1 MRIHIAGGL
10 TTKAFEIGQA
20 LASRLG
26 LDYLSAPHN
35 FKFPVTYT
43 EDRAAVLNFWESH
56 EDCVVNALSIPIM
69 ENDDAI
75 HIMLESELIA
85 ERNVPGT
92 FFLQRQAELQF
103 VNYMSMKGYRLV
115 INTTGLTVD
124 YVVQHIIDCIVNGD
138 SGHFMPIGMLL
149 PDAPVEE
156 LSGDLEDYHLYTNR
170 VFRVKRFY
178 SSCILVD
185 DFEQAQLYAYHNK
198 MLKVNVYTVDKLTPL
213 TMKEYEDWS
222 RIIDYDNYSA
232 RLGIMLSKYCAKFAL
247 YDSDETYCT
256 LAQNGN
262 PYKKLIE
269 MGFRD

>member
-10 TTKAFEIGQA
+10 TTQAFEIGQA
-20 LASRLG
+20 LAGRLG

-43 EDRAAVLNFWESH
+43 EDTESIMQFWNSH
-56 EDCVVNALSIPIM
+56 EDCVVNALSVPIE
-69 ENDDAI
+69 ENDDAV
-75 HIMLESELIA
+75 HILLESELIA
-85 ERNVPGT
+85 ESNVPGT
-92 FFLQRQAELQF
+92 YFLQRKAENAFCDYL
-103 VNYMSMKGYRLV
+103 NREGYRLI
-115 INTTGLTVD
+115 INTTGLSVE
-124 YVVQHIIDCIVNGD
+124 YIVQHIIDCIVDGT
-138 SGHFMPIGMLL
+138 SGHYMPIGILL
-149 PDAPVEE
+149 PDDMVTP
-156 LSGDLEDYHLYTNR
+156 LSGDLDDYHRYTNK

-185 DFEQAQLYAYHNK
+185 EFEQAQLYAYHNK
-198 MLKVNVYTVDKLTPL
+198 MLKVNVYSTDKLSPL
-213 TMKEYEDWS
+213 CMKEYEEWS
-222 RIIDYDNYSA
+222 RIIQQDNYPA